1 MNHHHANTQ
10 KIESSKL
17 NKIGSSPGLADKDRS
32 TKLSEDKNG
41 KNIRI
46 CIKPY
51 DSEIRL
57 QGLSMSQLRVQRGEG
72 ASMGSRRPSNQKVE
86 SAQQQRTKMI

>member
-51 DSEIRL
+51 ESEIRL
-57 QGLSMSQLRVQRGEG
+57 QGLSMTQLRVQRGEG
-72 ASMGSRRPSNQKVE
+72 ASMGSHRPSNQKVE
-86 SAQQQRTKMI
+86 SAQQ

>member
-1 MNHHHANTQ
+1 MSQTFASLNSTMNHDHGNTQ
-10 KIESSKL
+10 KIDSSKL
-17 NKIGSSPGLADKDRS
+17 NKVGSSPGLEDKDRS
-32 TKLSEDKNG
+32 TKLSEGKNS

-57 QGLSMSQLRVQRGEG
+57 QGLSMSQLRVQRVDG
-72 ASMGSRRPSNQKVE
+72 ASMGSRKISN
-86 SAQQQRTKMI
+86 